1 MYIVRNETFFMRTIR
16 ALLSLKK
23 WRLAAIFLFSMSPL
37 VIPIAFLL
45 SGNLFE
51 YQTQVID
58 HFGEI
63 EVTDVDRAEKSINV
77 WFQAVEFN
85 PETQKAF
92 FNIYP
97 WPTEDLIV
105 SSFASSTVTKVPFT
119 LFIDELNGLGQY
131 DFEENQI
138 VGSLTAQFDV
148 LSYSNDDRARDSF
161 YPFERYTLD
170 TYSDVAL
177 IKKDGSL
184 DPIRTFDFFYTN
196 NSLPGFNVKFT
207 RVAAYDN
214 YLSDAMFERG
224 NIIQERNE
232 GKISFLADFQR
243 TYAVKM
249 TVLILSAFMI
259 IGSATLAWIT
269 LRIYS
274 KKRPPSMQ
282 ALIWSA
288 ASVLATVQLR
298 ELFPG
303 NPRLGIGI
311 DFVVFFPSLLVS
323 MLFGLLLTVMW
334 ISREDYQI

>member
-1 MYIVRNETFFMRTIR
+1 MKRNICLQMIR
-16 ALLSLKK
+16 ALIMKK
-23 WRLAAIFLFSMSPL
+23 RSRLIAILLFSMSPF
-37 VIPIAFLL
+37 VIPIAFLI

-51 YQTQVID
+51 YQTQVVD

-63 EVTDVDRAEKSINV
+63 EVADVDRAEKSINV
-77 WFQAVEFN
+77 WFQAVDFN
-85 PETQKAF
+85 PETQKAE

-105 SSFASSTVTKVPFT
+105 SSFASSTVTKVPFS

-161 YPFERYTLD
+161 YPFDRYTLD
-170 TYSDVAL
+170 TYADVAL
-177 IKKDGSL
+177 IKKDGTL

-196 NSLPGFNVKFT
+196 NSLPGYNVKFT

-214 YLSDAMFERG
+214 YLSDAMFKRESV
-224 NIIQERNE
+224 IQERDE
-232 GKISFLADFQR
+232 GKISFLAHFQR

-249 TVLILSAFMI
+249 TVLILCAFMI
-259 IGSATLAWIT
+259 MASATLAWIT

-311 DFVVFFPSLLVS
+311 DFVVFFPSLLAS

-334 ISREDYQI
+334 ISREDYHI

>member
-1 MYIVRNETFFMRTIR
+1 MYTIR
-16 ALLSLKK
+16 TLLQLRKS
-23 WRLAAIFLFSMSPL
+23 RLILILLFSMSPL
-37 VIPIAFLL
+37 VIPFSFLM

-63 EVTDVDRAEKSINV
+63 EVADVDRAEKSINV
-77 WFQAVEFN
+77 WFQAIEFN
-85 PETQKAF
+85 PETQKAI

-97 WPTEDLIV
+97 WPTEDLI
-105 SSFASSTVTKVPFT
+105 SASFSSSTVTKVPFR
-119 LFIDELNGLGQY
+119 LFIDELNGQGQY
-131 DFEENQI
+131 FYEENQI
-138 VGSLTAQFDV
+138 VGSLTAELDV
-148 LSYSNDDRARDSF
+148 LSYVDDDRARDSF
-161 YPFERYTLD
+161 YPFDHYTLD
-170 TYSDVAL
+170 TYADVGL
-177 IKKDGSL
+177 INEDGSL
-184 DPIRTFDFFYTN
+184 DPIRTFDLFYTN
-196 NSLPGFNVKFT
+196 NSLPGFNVEFT
-207 RVAAYDN
+207 RVAAYDS
-214 YLSDAMFERG
+214 YLTDAIFERASVVR
-224 NIIQERNE
+224 ERDE
-232 GKISFLADFQR
+232 GKISFLAHFQR
-243 TYAVKM
+243 TYAVKI
-249 TVLILSAFMI
+249 TVLILSAFMVI
-259 IGSATLAWIT
+259 ASATLAWIT

-311 DFVVFFPSLLVS
+311 DFIVFFPSLLVS

>member
-1 MYIVRNETFFMRTIR
+1 MKRNFSIQMIRTLIR
-16 ALLSLKK
+16 KK
-23 WRLAAIFLFSMSPL
+23 RSRLIAILLFSMSPF
-37 VIPIAFLL
+37 VIPIAFLI

-51 YQTQVID
+51 YQTQVVD

-63 EVTDVDRAEKSINV
+63 EVADVDRAEKSINV
-77 WFQAVEFN
+77 WFQAVDFN
-85 PETQKAF
+85 PETQKAE

-161 YPFERYTLD
+161 YPFDRYTLD
-170 TYSDVAL
+170 TYADVAL
-177 IKKDGSL
+177 IKKDGTL

-196 NSLPGFNVKFT
+196 NSLAGYNVKFT

-214 YLSDAMFERG
+214 YLSDAMFKRESV
-224 NIIQERNE
+224 IQERDE
-232 GKISFLADFQR
+232 GKISFLAHFQR

-259 IGSATLAWIT
+259 MASASLAWIT

-311 DFVVFFPSLLVS
+311 DFVVFFPSLLAS

-334 ISREDYQI
+334 ISREDYHI